1 MNHSV
6 FIAQVNT
13 LKSLKAVEHKKFK
26 DKRAI
31 RKQTKKI
38 KKMII
43 DAAKA
48 QSSIVYQQTIDLY
61 EQIVKANLE

>member
-13 LKSLKAVEHKKFK
+13 LKSFKAVEHKKFK
-26 DKRAI
+26 DRRAI

-61 EQIVKANLE
+61 EQIVEANLE

>member
-26 DKRAI
+26 DRRAI

-61 EQIVKANLE
+61 EQIVEANLE

>member
-26 DKRAI
+26 DKWAI

-61 EQIVKANLE
+61 EQIVEANLE